1 MPKVPEFQRILYDNC
16 QLFNIFIVIS
26 GKDQNMDHKS
36 RCENCIV
43 RQFNSLR
50 AMTKEEL
57 KRVSDSKLTKTIKKG
72 EALFEEGDKLNGVYC
87 VREGV
92 SKLSKLSAN
101 GKDQIVKLAT
111 KGEVMGQRSVIV
123 EESANLSAVAV
134 NDMQVCF
141 IPKEAI
147 VNTLHSNPDFTYE
160 VLRHMAHDLKEAD
173 DVIVDMSHHLK
184 EADDVIVNMSQK
196 TVKQR
201 IAEAFL
207 YLKNNYGEDKDGYLL
222 LTLSRED
229 IANVVGT
236 ATESC
241 IRIISEFKK
250 KGLLKSSGKKL
261 GIVNEKGLQDLAD
274 GF

>member
-1 MPKVPEFQRILYDNC
+1 
-16 QLFNIFIVIS
+16 
-26 GKDQNMDHKS
+26 MDHIES

-43 RQFNSLR
+43 RQFNALR
-50 AMTKEEL
+50 AMSKEEL
-57 KRVSDSKLTKTIKKG
+57 KKVSDSKVTKKIKKG

-87 VREGV
+87 VRNGI
-92 SKLSKLSAN
+92 SKLSKLSEN

-111 KGEVMGQRSVIV
+111 KGEVIGQRSVIA
-123 EESANLSAVAV
+123 EECANLSATAV
-134 NDMQVCF
+134 EDMEVCF
-141 IPKEAI
+141 IPKDSI
-147 VNTLHSNPDFTYE
+147 TNTLQNNPNFTLE
-160 VLRHMAHDLKEAD
+160 VLRHMAHDLR
-173 DVIVDMSHHLK
+173 

-207 YLKNNYGEDKDGYLL
+207 YLRNNFGEDDEGFLA

-229 IANVVGT
+229 ISNVVGT
-236 ATESC
+236 ATESA

-250 KGLLKSSGKKL
+250 KGLIHTSGKKI
-261 GIVNEKGLQDLAD
+261 GIKDEKKLKELVE

>member
-1 MPKVPEFQRILYDNC
+1 ML
-16 QLFNIFIVIS
+16 
-26 GKDQNMDHKS
+26 GKINSIMDS
-36 RCENCIV
+36 RCENCII

-50 AMTKEEL
+50 AMNKEEL
-57 KRVSDSKLTKTIKKG
+57 KKVADTKITKSIKKG
-72 EALFEEGDKLNGVYC
+72 EALFHEGEKLSGVFC

-101 GKDQIVKLAT
+101 GKDQIVKLAS
-111 KGEVMGQRSVIV
+111 KGQVMGQRSVIA
-123 EESANLSAVAV
+123 EETTNLSAVAV
-134 NDMQVCF
+134 SDMQVCF
-141 IPKEAI
+141 IPKESI
-147 VNTLHSNPDFTYE
+147 TNTLHSNPNFAVE
-160 VLRHMAHDLKEAD
+160 VLRHMAHDLR
-173 DVIVDMSHHLK
+173 

-201 IAEAFL
+201 VAEAFL
-207 YLKNNYGEDKDGYLL
+207 YLKKNYGEDQEGYLT

-250 KGLLKSSGKKL
+250 KGFLKTSGKKI
-261 GIVNEKGLQDLAD
+261 GIANQKKLHDLVE

>member
-1 MPKVPEFQRILYDNC
+1 M
-16 QLFNIFIVIS
+16 S
-26 GKDQNMDHKS
+26 S
-36 RCENCIV
+36 RCENCII

-57 KRVSDSKLTKTIKKG
+57 KRVSDSKTTKILKKG
-72 EALFEEGDKLNGVYC
+72 EAIFEEGEKLNGVFC

-92 SKLSKLSAN
+92 SKLSKLSSN
-101 GKDQIVKLAT
+101 GKDQIVKLAS
-111 KGEVMGQRSVIV
+111 KGVVMGQRSVIA
-123 EESANLSAVAV
+123 EELSNLSAVAV
-134 NDMQVCF
+134 SDMEVCF
-141 IPKEAI
+141 IPKEGI
-147 VNTLHSNPDFTYE
+147 VDALHKNPDFTVE
-160 VLRHMAHDLKEAD
+160 VLRHMAHDLR
-173 DVIVDMSHHLK
+173 

-201 IAEAFL
+201 VAEAFL
-207 YLKNNYGEDKDGYLL
+207 YLKNNFGEDEQRFLSV
-222 LTLSRED
+222 TLSRED

-250 KGLLKSSGKKL
+250 NNFIKTSGKKIGVVDERKL
-261 GIVNEKGLQDLAD
+261 RDLVE

>member
-1 MPKVPEFQRILYDNC
+1 MET
-16 QLFNIFIVIS
+16 
-26 GKDQNMDHKS
+26 

-43 RQFNSLR
+43 RKFNSLR
-50 AMTKEEL
+50 AMNKEEL
-57 KRVSDSKLTKTIKKG
+57 KQVSDAKVSKKFKKG
-72 EALFEEGDKLNGVYC
+72 EALFEEGEKLNGVYC
-87 VREGV
+87 VRDGV

-111 KGEVMGQRSVIV
+111 TGEVMGQRAVIV
-123 EESANLSAVAV
+123 EEPTNLSAVAV
-134 NDMQVCF
+134 NDVEVCF
-141 IPKEAI
+141 VPKEI
-147 VNTLHSNPDFTYE
+147 ILDSMHKNPDFTLE
-160 VLRHMAHDLKEAD
+160 VLRHMAHD
-173 DVIVDMSHHLK
+173 LK

-201 IAEAFL
+201 VAEAFL
-207 YLKNNYGEDKDGYLL
+207 YLKNNYGVDEEGFLN

-250 KGLLKSSGKKL
+250 KGYLKTSGKR
-261 GIVNEKGLQDLAD
+261 IIITNEKELQDLVK

>member
-1 MPKVPEFQRILYDNC
+1 MSFIPKVRNMIIIKFYIP
-16 QLFNIFIVIS
+16 LFIYSKFMS
-26 GKDQNMDHKS
+26 DDH

-50 AMTKEEL
+50 AMSKEEL
-57 KRVSDSKLTKTIKKG
+57 KKVSDTKSTRSVKKG
-72 EALFEEGDKLNGVYC
+72 DVLFEEGEKLNGVFC
-87 VREGV
+87 VRSGI

-111 KGEVMGQRSVIV
+111 KGEVMGQRSVIA
-123 EESANLSAVAV
+123 EESANLSAIAV
-134 NDMQVCF
+134 DDMEVCF

-147 VNTLHSNPDFTYE
+147 VNTLHQNPNFTFE
-160 VLRHMAHDLKEAD
+160 VLRHMAHDLR
-173 DVIVDMSHHLK
+173 

-207 YLKNNYGEDKDGYLL
+207 YLKNNFGEDDDGYLRL
-222 LTLSRED
+222 VLSRED

-250 KGLLKSSGKKL
+250 KGYLKSTGKKL
-261 GIVNEKGLQDLAD
+261 GIIDAKKLQDLVD